1 MEIDNKVIALIE
13 EHDFS
18 INSYEDGAVE
28 LECYTP
34 AGEDWIVN
42 LSFDGTVNGF
52 LEEIWEYYEDFDVDE
67 AVEPLVECRGQR
79 GVPSSIRTL
88 VEDAEWKDSELKSLY
103 DDALK
108 LKLECGKPRC
118 A

>member
-18 INSYEDGAVE
+18 INSYEDGTVE
-28 LECYTP
+28 LERYTQ
-34 AGEDWIVN
+34 AGEDWIVD

-52 LEEIWEYYEDFDVDE
+52 FKEIYEYYDNFDVDE
-67 AVEPLVECRGQR
+67 AAGFWIELRGQR
-79 GVPSSIRTL
+79 GVPSSVRTL
-88 VEDAEWKDSELKSLY
+88 LEDAEWKDSELKSLY
-103 DDALK
+103 YDALK
-108 LKLECGKPRC
+108 LNFGSKRGRC

>member
-13 EHDFS
+13 EHNFS
-18 INSYEDGAVE
+18 INSYEDGMLE

-42 LSFDGTVNGF
+42 LCFDGTICGF
-52 LEEIWEYYEDFDVDE
+52 LKEVSAYYVDFDVDE
-67 AVEPLVECRGQR
+67 AVEPWIELRGQR

-88 VEDAEWKDSELKSLY
+88 VEDAEWKNSELKSLY
-103 DDALK
+103 DDAFK
-108 LKLECGKPRC
+108 LRFEKPRS